1 MITEDF
7 VSFETAKLLK
17 EKGFDWRESPFYSE
31 QDRDEW
37 RQNNSYTIPNMLY
50 DPDLPFDSETLTMVA
65 PHVSIQMA
73 MKWLREVHN
82 VLVIPDYD
90 YECTDKSYCY
100 KIYKLGENGK
110 PERVPIEGVR
120 YDMRGEPHTEIVAYR
135 DYKRSFFDYETYE
148 EACEDGI
155 RYCLENLI

>member
-1 MITEDF
+1 MEQITEDY

-17 EKGFDWRESPFYSE
+17 EKGFEPPHDYRKCMPIMYTNNGEIKWGIWSDDWYPR
-31 QDRDEW
+31 
-37 RQNNSYTIPNMLY
+37 I
-50 DPDLPFDSETLTMVA
+50 TL
-65 PHVSIQMA
+65 QMA

-82 VLVIPDYD
+82 VVIVVDYI

-120 YDMRGEPHTEIVAYR
+120 YDTLGEPHVETVGHR
-135 DYKRSFFDYETYE
+135 DYSLSFFSYKTYE
-148 EACEDGI
+148 EACEAAI